1 MNITKEVH
9 SYTLHPSSV
18 HSTRVH
24 TSCIFAPNTCHQ
36 AKNPQHWGI
45 MSSASR
51 NLGTTPLQK
60 DLFMLCDP
68 FPYFVFIILIMNPTA
83 YMFYKFDS
91 VSLFMKFLCTVIPP
105 FNYQIFERSVLFI
118 LFKSSLSCYMQ
129 LPIKKKV

>member
-45 MSSASR
+45 MLSASR

-91 VSLFMKFLCTVIPP
+91 VSLFMKFLCTVIHLSLLLIIR
-105 FNYQIFERSVLFI
+105 FLSGLFFSFFLNL
-118 LFKSSLSCYMQ
+118 LFPVTCSYL
-129 LPIKKKV
+129 